1 MTLEAIKAA
10 IAELPGTERA
20 SLTAWLLQR
29 DAEAWDKQIE
39 ADFSEGGPGMAV
51 LESWDSEIKAGGS
64 VPLEEFLSQPETTR
78 KAK

>member
-1 MTLEAIKAA
+1 
-10 IAELPGTERA
+10 
-20 SLTAWLLQR
+20 
-29 DAEAWDKQIE
+29 
-39 ADFSEGGPGMAV
+39 MAV

>member
-1 MTLEAIKAA
+1 MTPEAIKAA
-10 IAELPGTERA
+10 IAELPETERT

-39 ADFSEGGPGMAV
+39 ADFSEGGSGMAL
-51 LESWDSEIKAGGS
+51 LESWDAEIKAGKSG
-64 VPLEEFLSQPETTR
+64 PLEEFLSEQETTH